1 MQRRRRWPLVRSS
14 ALRARPGGVR
24 QVFLI
29 LVTAGVV
36 LEAVARPVRRA
47 GACSGRRE
55 RGWRK
60 EVRKSWRRL
69 WLEKRKR
76 SGRREAVVFFEGEH
90 GGMMDEACSGSLAHR
105 RVGDRACLTCRCAC
119 GGGVVV
125 WWEEERAGGED
136 GGRRRAGGRQ
146 KCGHSRA
153 QLRTREHFI
162 ICGPCRGAAA
172 SEFQGA

>member
-1 MQRRRRWPLVRSS
+1 MLGQ
-14 ALRARPGGVR
+14 
-24 QVFLI
+24 
-29 LVTAGVV
+29 T
-36 LEAVARPVRRA
+36 
-47 GACSGRRE
+47 RE
-55 RGWRK
+55 G
-60 EVRKSWRRL
+60 
-69 WLEKRKR
+69 LEKGGEKELETIVV
-76 SGRREAVVFFEGEH
+76 GEKEKEWTEEAVVFFEGEH
-90 GGMMDEACSGSLAHR
+90 GGMMDGACSGSLAHR

-136 GGRRRAGGRQ
+136 GGRRRAGGQQ